1 MISIGRA
8 AQEPDFDTMLASGKP
23 VSKKLVAH
31 YDFFLEVEKFSTNV
45 REVPKDLPYFI
56 NNLAILLTSK
66 KLNRK
71 DVHTRHKDVPTGPIQ
86 LFIRI
91 LKTWHLNEEQAIILL
106 GLDPS
111 DKDYLADVLAGRA
124 ALKGRDANDR
134 LACLI
139 QIRMAL
145 FAWLRDEA
153 VEYDWLQEP
162 QVALD
167 DKMPME
173 LLLEGSMENL
183 LLVKEYVDWVTGW

>member
-8 AQEPDFDTMLASGKP
+8 AQEPDPA
-23 VSKKLVAH
+23 SKKLVLH
-31 YDFFLEVEKFSTNV
+31 CDDFFAAVEQFGTNIRV
-45 REVPKDLPYFI
+45 VPMDRRYSI
-56 NNLAILLTSK
+56 NKLAIPLPSK

-71 DVHTRHKDVPTGPIQ
+71 NVLTGPKDVPTGPMQ
-86 LFIRI
+86 LFAKI

-124 ALKGRDANDR
+124 ALRGRDANDR

-153 VEYDWLQEP
+153 VEYDWLREP
-162 QVALD
+162 RVTLD
-167 DKMPME
+167 NKIPME